1 MTHTGSVTLKQA
13 RRIITENQFSYT
25 GSFKNDISGISGIIG
40 KLGYLQI
47 DTISVVERSHHHILW
62 SRMPGYR
69 HDLLDKAV
77 ENKLIFEYWSHAAS
91 YLPMRDFRFSLPR
104 KRSYYSKNKSWRSAN
119 KKIIKLVLDRIKSEG
134 PLRSKDFE
142 DKSLNKSG
150 WWNWKPS
157 KEALDFLFHSGKL
170 MIAGRTGFQKVYDL
184 TERVLPDNADT
195 RFPGKKEFYK
205 HLISAS
211 VSSNGISGINDIMY
225 LRKYDRPLF
234 MKVLN
239 ELTEAGKL
247 IPFKIQE
254 LGDNLYYSSFD
265 IMENFSSVKMKNK
278 IHILSPFDN
287 VVINRKKLKEF
298 FNFDYQLECYVP
310 AHKRKFGYFSLPV
323 LYKDRFIA
331 RIDAKA
337 SRIEDTF
344 YVYNIYAEDNDLRS
358 DRLYD
363 KLKEKVEE
371 LALFS
376 GCSNVKGI

>member
-1 MTHTGSVTLKQA
+1 MTHTETVTLKQT
-13 RRIITENQFSYT
+13 RRIITENQLYY
-25 GSFKNDISGISGIIG
+25 SGRIKTDVTSISGIIE

-69 HDLLDKAV
+69 HDLLNKAV

-91 YLPMRDFRFSLPR
+91 YLPMRDFRFTLPR
-104 KRSYYSKNKSWRSAN
+104 KRSYYFKNQSWRTAN
-119 KKIIKLVLDRIKSEG
+119 KKSIKLVLDRIKSEG

-142 DKSLNKSG
+142 DKSKNKSG

-170 MIAGRTGFQKVYDL
+170 MIAGRAGFQKIYDL

-195 RFPGKKEFYK
+195 SFPGRKEFYK
-205 HLISAS
+205 YLISSS
-211 VSSNGISGINDIMY
+211 VNSNGITGINDIMY
-225 LRKYDRPLF
+225 LRKYDRSLL
-234 MKVLN
+234 MKAIN
-239 ELTEAGKL
+239 ELTEVGKL
-247 IPFKIQE
+247 IPVKIPE
-254 LGDNLYYSSFD
+254 LGDKLYYSSYE
-265 IMENFSSVKMKNK
+265 IMEHFSSSKRKNK

-287 VVINRKKLKEF
+287 FVINRKRLKDF

-310 AHKRKFGYFSLPV
+310 ADIRKFGYFCLPV

-337 SRIEDTF
+337 SRKEDTF
-344 YVYNIYAEDNDLRS
+344 YVKNIYTENNELRS
-358 DRLYD
+358 DSLYD
-363 KLKEKVEE
+363 KLKEKIAE

-376 GCSNVKGI
+376 GCNIVKGI